1 MLPATTSTHYIHIL
15 WQHFYR
21 LTQVIWLADPSV
33 VGIIT
38 VTNRYIPTCTV
49 QYLQECDAWWD
60 LPRLRVRAAAVWRY
74 YGNVMSSQYHPS
86 YSYMLNVEPSGVNS
100 LHNIYTFKLIYL
112 QFRAQTFWQHKWQSK
127 TTSSRNFSSIL
138 LNAESYINRA
148 NVTGLTDERR
158 DQRPN

>member
-1 MLPATTSTHYIHIL
+1 MACWPKCCSLD
-15 WQHFYR
+15 
-21 LTQVIWLADPSV
+21 VN

-38 VTNRYIPTCTV
+38 VTNRYLLHSHLYSTV
-49 QYLQECDAWWD
+49 STHLECDAWWD
-60 LPRLRVRAAAVWRY
+60 LPRLRVRAAAVLRY

-100 LHNIYTFKLIYL
+100 LHNIYIFKLICL
-112 QFRAQTFWQHKWQSK
+112 QFRAQAFWQHKWQSK
-127 TTSSRNFSSIL
+127 TTSSQNFSSIL
-138 LNAESYINRA
+138 LNAESYVNRA